1 MTSMTSIMKDT
12 VEIRA
17 QHMKTLL
24 KRKNYLL
31 KAYDTYLPENI
42 PLNVK
47 SELNFIDNVIQE
59 MDVDEQ
65 VFNIQTKAINIRN
78 SREEEW
84 CFQQMSHWVQRHPA
98 ALNGQLSKSGIYK
111 FALHFFVENIVLNP
125 SNANLNYSDLAQ
137 KVNHTGP
144 SKADKE
150 RDTQLSNIETL
161 LGFLLTMQQ
170 RQLEY
175 IPEGINLDDGFV
187 KYAINPINPTE
198 FQQFGAPTELNPNNE
213 LAQSYKEYKKI
224 RSRDKQ
230 LIKKYHQA
238 GGEIDDN

>member
-1 MTSMTSIMKDT
+1 MKDT

-31 KAYDTYLPENI
+31 KAYDIYLPEDI
-42 PLNVK
+42 PLDVK
-47 SELNFIDNVIQE
+47 SELDFIDELIQE
-59 MDVDEQ
+59 MNVDEQ
-65 VFNIQTKAINIRN
+65 VFNIQSKAINIRN

-84 CFQQMSHWVQRHPA
+84 YFQQMSHWVQRHPA
-98 ALNGQLSKSGIYK
+98 ALNGQLSKGGIYK
-111 FALHFFVENIVLNP
+111 FALHFFVENVALNP

-144 SKADKE
+144 SKADKK

-175 IPEGINLDDGFV
+175 IPEGINLDNGFV

-198 FQQFGAPTELNPNNE
+198 FQQFGAPTELNPNDE
-213 LAQSYKEYKKI
+213 LAQSYGEYKKI

-238 GGEIDDN
+238 GGKIDDD